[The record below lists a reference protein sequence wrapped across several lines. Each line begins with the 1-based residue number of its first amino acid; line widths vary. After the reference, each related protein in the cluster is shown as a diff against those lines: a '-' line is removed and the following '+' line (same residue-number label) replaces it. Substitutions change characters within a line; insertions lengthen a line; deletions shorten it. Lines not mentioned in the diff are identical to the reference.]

1 MPSRVFAVAVVV
13 LAVSPAFSA
22 PHYVARAR
30 GSRIVLRSDP
40 GQPPAPAPASTA
52 AEPRLGRIVPQAY
65 RTAPAAA
72 PTILP
77 LPKSIEAEALAQF
90 YPSFQSGGG
99 FMPLTLGSRVQA
111 RSDVVI
117 EP

>member
-13 LAVSPAFSA
+13 LAVSPAFAA
-22 PHYVARAR
+22 PQYVVRAR
-30 GSRIVLRSDP
+30 GLRIVMRSDP
-40 GQPPAPAPASTA
+40 NQVPTPAPAAAS
-52 AEPRLGRIVPQAY
+52 AEPRLGRVVPQAY

-72 PTILP
+72 PTVLP

-99 FMPLTLGSRVQA
+99 FMPLSLGSRVQA
-111 RSDVVI
+111 RADVVI